1 MQEWFETRTAS
12 RHSPLSYLGEGP
24 LGRESENPSR
34 PLPAVRE
41 LRGRGGPGFQPWT
54 VCQVCQGR
62 GGKRVC
68 ELRQIPESGISRAV
82 WRRSSRLACRG
93 SGRRPA
99 RSCSAGGCR
108 RHRTQII
115 QIPAIP
121 IILIERSIPFGNLLL
136 FLAIF
141 IGLVRNTKIS
151 YFLRFNALQSL
162 LINIG
167 IIIVNFIFEI
177 IFSPFLNSLIIRT
190 FSSTLLF
197 SLFAVIVYCV
207 WSCTQGN
214 EPDLPIISE
223 ATKMQL

>member
-1 MQEWFETRTAS
+1 MPSIGAKI
-12 RHSPLSYLGEGP
+12 LGV
-24 LGRESENPSR
+24 L
-34 PLPAVRE
+34 LYMI
-41 LRGRGGPGFQPWT
+41 PWADCLT
-54 VCQVCQGR
+54 FGNHLYI
-62 GGKRVC
+62 KY
-68 ELRQIPESGISRAV
+68 PF
-82 WRRSSRLACRG
+82 
-93 SGRRPA
+93 
-99 RSCSAGGCR
+99 
-108 RHRTQII
+108 TQII

-141 IGLVRNTKIS
+141 IGLVRNNKIS
-151 YFLRFNALQSL
+151 YFIRFNALQSL

>member
-1 MQEWFETRTAS
+1 M
-12 RHSPLSYLGEGP
+12 
-24 LGRESENPSR
+24 PS
-34 PLPAVRE
+34 L
-41 LRGRGGPGFQPWT
+41 
-54 VCQVCQGR
+54 
-62 GGKRVC
+62 GGKILGIV
-68 ELRQIPESGISRAV
+68 LYMIPWADCLTFGNHLYIKY
-82 WRRSSRLACRG
+82 
-93 SGRRPA
+93 PF
-99 RSCSAGGCR
+99 
-108 RHRTQII
+108 TQII

>member
-1 MQEWFETRTAS
+1 MPSIGAKI
-12 RHSPLSYLGEGP
+12 LGV
-24 LGRESENPSR
+24 L
-34 PLPAVRE
+34 LYMI
-41 LRGRGGPGFQPWT
+41 PWADCLT
-54 VCQVCQGR
+54 FGNHLYV
-62 GGKRVC
+62 KY
-68 ELRQIPESGISRAV
+68 PF
-82 WRRSSRLACRG
+82 
-93 SGRRPA
+93 
-99 RSCSAGGCR
+99 
-108 RHRTQII
+108 TQII

-141 IGLVRNTKIS
+141 IGIVRNSKVS